1 MIRSMTGYGKQSL
14 SVEGREY
21 QIEIKSVNHRYLD
34 INVKIPKAISYLEE
48 TIKKE
53 ISNKIKRG
61 KIDVFVSFENNSE
74 EGRKIEI
81 NKQLAKLYIEQ
92 LKELA
97 QEEKIESNIEVMDIA
112 QIPDVLTIKVDEENS
127 KIKDEIKEVTQGA
140 VTRILDMKNI
150 EGEKISQDLL
160 QRIRNIQSKIV
171 EISAK
176 STGLI
181 EEYVVKLEK
190 RVKELLKND
199 EVDKTRLAQEV
210 VIYADKC
217 SIEEEITRLK
227 SHIFQFEN
235 LISNNQDGAIGKKLD
250 FIIQEMNRETNTIGS
265 KANNLEITNGVIDIK
280 TEIEDIR
287 EQVQNI
293 E

>member
-1 MIRSMTGYGKQSL
+1 MIRSMTGYGKGNL
-14 SVEGREY
+14 NIEGREY

-34 INVKIPKAISYLEE
+34 INIKMPRTLSYLEE
-48 TIKKE
+48 TVKKE
-53 ISNKIKRG
+53 VSEKIKRG
-61 KIDVFVSFENNSE
+61 KIDVFVTFENNSL
-74 EGRKIEI
+74 EGRNIKI
-81 NKQLAKLYIEQ
+81 NKELAKIYINQ

-97 QEEKIESNIEVMDIA
+97 QEENISSNIEVIDIA
-112 QIPDVLTIKVDEENS
+112 KFPDILTIKIDEEDE
-127 KIKDEIKEVTQGA
+127 KIKNEIIQATKEATDKIVE
-140 VTRILDMKNI
+140 MKSI
-150 EGEKISQDLL
+150 EGQKIAQDLL
-160 QRIRNIQSKIV
+160 ARIEKIENKIE
-171 EISAK
+171 EISKK

-190 RVKELLKND
+190 RIKEILQTE

-227 SHIFQFEN
+227 SHIYQVKN
-235 LISNNQDGAIGKKLD
+235 LIADNNETIGKKLD

-265 KANNLEITNGVIDIK
+265 KANSLEITNGVIDIK
-280 TEIEDIR
+280 TELEDIR
-287 EQVQNI
+287 EQIQNI

>member
-14 SVEGREY
+14 NVEGREY

-34 INVKIPKAISYLEE
+34 INVKIPKTISYLEE

-61 KIDVFVSFENNSE
+61 KIDVFVGFENNSE

-97 QEEKIESNIEVMDIA
+97 QEEKIGSNIEVMDIA
-112 QIPDVLTIKVDEENS
+112 KIPDVLTIKVDEENS
-127 KIKDEIKEVTQGA
+127 KIKDEIKQVTQDS
-140 VTRILDMKNI
+140 VNKILDMKNI
-150 EGEKISQDLL
+150 EGQKIAQDLL
-160 QRIRNIQSKIV
+160 QRISNIQSKIV

-199 EVDKTRLAQEV
+199 EVDKSRLAQEV

-227 SHIFQFEN
+227 SHIFQFKN

-280 TEIEDIR
+280 TELEDIR